1 MVSKN
6 SYMDDLI
13 DSVQSDEDARKLIK
27 EVDIVLGN
35 TGFKVKEWIISG
47 DKTAIYGDEVSN
59 DFIEADQSRNLVKEK
74 VLGIKWKV
82 TDDEISC
89 ETGLN
94 SSKIEG
100 IETLLLSKR
109 KVLGFVNGICDPLG
123 LVAPVTIKAK
133 LMMRVLWTEE

>member
-1 MVSKN
+1 M
-6 SYMDDLI
+6 
-13 DSVQSDEDARKLIK
+13 AK
-27 EVDIVLGN
+27 ER
-35 TGFKVKEWIISG
+35 
-47 DKTAIYGDEVSN
+47 A
-59 DFIEADQSRNLVKEK
+59 
-74 VLGIKWKV
+74 LGIQWKV

-109 KVLGFVNGICDPLG
+109 KVLGFVNGIYDPLG

-133 LMMRVLWTEE
+133 LMIRVLWTEERYLNWDDLILVNIQNGWKLLLQ